1 MNGYM
6 VKTNFGTTRGPRQTS
21 TERPLSQENSQDH
34 DPIPG
39 EFVVPGS
46 RSRQFSCCWDHTC
59 GGPGDPG
66 CNRSPYSRCRNQHAD
81 QPQNHF
87 KSISCQ
93 MWSLQKPKRA
103 RRLGVHAGMCLMVRL
118 AQRRS
123 QWRPSASMPCWPRV
137 KGSRLLAREAK
148 LGRSSLRAVTPAA
161 RVPGHAVIFLT
172 KMCL

>member
-1 MNGYM
+1 MWIHS
-6 VKTNFGTTRGPRQTS
+6 KFIRHGPCWWDGRWELALVLLCRQCLHKPTADFEFENTS
-21 TERPLSQENSQDH
+21 TEFKASTH
-34 DPIPG
+34 K
-39 EFVVPGS
+39 
-46 RSRQFSCCWDHTC
+46 
-59 GGPGDPG
+59 
-66 CNRSPYSRCRNQHAD
+66 RSPYSRCRNQHAD
-81 QPQNHF
+81 QPQTHF
-87 KSISCQ
+87 KRISCQ

-103 RRLGVHAGMCLMVRL
+103 RRLGVHAGMRLMVRL